1 MKKSSIFSILIIGLG
16 FASLASAQIQLPNP
30 LGNVNDFATLLNNIA
45 NYVTG
50 IIGLLAIIMF
60 LWAGIL
66 FLTSAGN
73 EQRITSAKKAVFYA
87 IIGLAIALSGAG
99 LIALVQV
106 IITGNV

>member
-1 MKKSSIFSILIIGLG
+1 
-16 FASLASAQIQLPNP
+16 LASAQIQLPNP

>member
-1 MKKSSIFSILIIGLG
+1 M
-16 FASLASAQIQLPNP
+16 ASAQIQLPNP

>member
-1 MKKSSIFSILIIGLG
+1 
-16 FASLASAQIQLPNP
+16 
-30 LGNVNDFATLLNNIA
+30 
-45 NYVTG
+45 
-50 IIGLLAIIMF
+50 MF